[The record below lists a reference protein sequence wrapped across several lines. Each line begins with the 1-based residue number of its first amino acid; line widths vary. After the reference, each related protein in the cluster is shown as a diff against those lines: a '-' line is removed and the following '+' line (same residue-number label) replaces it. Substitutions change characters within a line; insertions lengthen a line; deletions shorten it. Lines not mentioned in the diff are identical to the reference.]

1 LTGTGN
7 RGSGNHG
14 RPTMKDVAQTAGV
27 GLKTVSRVVNG
38 EPGVNSATADR
49 VRDAI
54 TKLGFR
60 RNDSARILRR
70 GNTASIGLVLEDV
83 GDPFYSGLTRA
94 VEEVAR
100 RHDSLVFTGS
110 SDEDPDRERELTLAF
125 CARRVEG
132 LIVVPAG
139 DDHEYLVPE
148 LAAGIAA
155 VFVDRPAGN
164 IKADAVLADNAGGT
178 REGVEHLL
186 GQGHRRIA
194 FLGDSP
200 QIFTAKERL
209 RGYREAVTA
218 AGHEV
223 DEELVAMFPPR
234 AETIRRTLDRL
245 LSGDRPATAL
255 FTGNSRVTVAVLR
268 ELARRPER
276 PALVGFDDFELADLL
291 TPGVT
296 VVAQDPT
303 GLGRTAAELLFQ
315 RLEGDK
321 GPARRVELSTRLVP
335 RGSGEVKP

>member
-1 LTGTGN
+1 MAGIQAG
-7 RGSGNHG
+7 GSGARG
-14 RPTMKDVAQTAGV
+14 RPTMKDVAESAGV

-38 EPGVNSATADR
+38 EPGVNPATAEK
-49 VRDAI
+49 VQTAI
-54 TKLGFR
+54 SKLGFR

-83 GDPFYSGLTRA
+83 ADPFYSGLTRA

-100 RHDSLVFTGS
+100 GHDSLVFAGS

-139 DDHEYLVPE
+139 DDHEYLAPE
-148 LAAGIAA
+148 MAAGVAA
-155 VFVDRPAGN
+155 VFVDRPAGG

-186 GQGHRRIA
+186 HHGHRRIA

-209 RGYREAVTA
+209 RGYREAIEA
-218 AGHEV
+218 AGLAV
-223 DEELVAMFPPR
+223 DADLVAMFPPR
-234 AETIRRTLDRL
+234 AEAIRQALDRL
-245 LSGDRPATAL
+245 LGGDRPATAL
-255 FTGNSRVTVAVLR
+255 FAGNSRVTVAVLR
-268 ELARRPER
+268 ELVHRRGR

-291 TPGVT
+291 SPGVT
-296 VVAQDPT
+296 VVAQDPV

-315 RLEGDK
+315 RLAGDR
-321 GPARRVELSTRLVP
+321 GPARRIELSTRLIP
-335 RGSGEVKP
+335 RGSGEVSP